1 MTVPFVLN
9 GAVTLAQ
16 PEYDFILIDA
26 FQTTYAR
33 RTSTV
38 NDISDTNRAI
48 GWATDLSQV
57 FSISA
62 FSWTW
67 QAEKTRLPDSQID
80 RAINSLGVSAGAMLV
95 HTPWDNLVRT
105 IPGVNS
111 TYGRMRA
118 TGLNDSTIVVGY
130 AEVSAGSNSSGLSQ
144 VAFWWDPTGGTHP
157 IPVVE
162 ARELL
167 RINNAGLAVGNIRHV
182 SGGISEAFTYNVHT
196 GQSVNL
202 GAILPA
208 GSASPPFSTA
218 ADIAENGLVAGN
230 LLVFNGTVNAR
241 TVFTWSVAAG
251 FSVQQVLTGPDCEF
265 MAQGVNS
272 AGSVVGYRRT
282 PTNDVT
288 PNTAVIWDAHRG
300 VRDLNSLVTVPPGF
314 VIRRA
319 VKINENGWIAA
330 QGVFS
335 AEPSFSR
342 GVILRPRGALCI
354 ADIDDGSGA
363 GTPDGG
369 VTIED
374 LLFYL
379 TIFGSGD
386 VSADLDNGS
395 SSGTRDG
402 GVTIEDLLYFLM
414 RFDAGC

>member
-1 MTVPFVLN
+1 MHRTTILVASIALALTSGRAF
-9 GAVTLAQ
+9 AQ
-16 PEYDFILIDA
+16 PEYDFMLVDA

-38 NDISDTNRAI
+38 NDISDTGRAI

-62 FSWTW
+62 FSWTL
-67 QAEKTRLPDSQID
+67 QSDKTRLPDSQID
-80 RAINSLGVSAGAMLV
+80 RAINNLGVIAGAMLV

-105 IPGVNS
+105 IPGMNS

-130 AEVSAGSNSSGLSQ
+130 AEVSAGGNSSGLSQ
-144 VAFWWDPTGGTHP
+144 VAFWWGPAGGTHP
-157 IPVVE
+157 VPVVE

-182 SGGISEAFTYNVHT
+182 SGGVSEAFTYDVQT

-202 GAILPA
+202 GAILPT

-230 LLVFNGTVNAR
+230 LLVFNGAVNAR
-241 TVFTWSVAAG
+241 TVFTWSAAAG

-272 AGSVVGYRRT
+272 TGSVVGYRRT

-288 PNTAVIWDAHRG
+288 PNTAVIWDAQRG
-300 VRDLNSLVTVPPGF
+300 VRDLNTLVTVPPGF

-335 AEPSFSR
+335 AEPNFSR
-342 GVILRPRGALCI
+342 GVILRPRAARCL
-354 ADIDDGSGA
+354 ADMDDGSGT
-363 GTPDGG
+363 GTSDGG
-369 VTIED
+369 VTID
-374 LLFYL
+374 
-379 TIFGSGD
+379 
-386 VSADLDNGS
+386 
-395 SSGTRDG
+395 
-402 GVTIEDLLYFLM
+402 DLLYYLA